1 MNVTV
6 GLVGL
11 RKMGRKRW
19 VDGDGMKKGEWTA
32 EEDQNLVAYI
42 NEHGVSDWRSLPK
55 RAGIYASK
63 KKKKSWYIYID
74 THTYTISTY
83 IINQYFINIL
93 FVKDV
98 S

>member
-1 MNVTV
+1 MAGKEKKTCEHGIICNSMWPEADPLPVI

-11 RKMGRKRW
+11 RKIGRKTW

-55 RAGIYASK
+55 RAGI
-63 KKKKSWYIYID
+63 D
-74 THTYTISTY
+74 R
-83 IINQYFINIL
+83 
-93 FVKDV
+93 
-98 S
+98 